1 MPCTQLGNTQSPGG
15 RVPNHYVFVYVR
27 FMLSVD
33 KKKIKKLNQE
43 LILYKGLPSDSE
55 ILYVS
60 ALLKEMLPKSP
71 LGKMSYTFS
80 ERY

>member
-1 MPCTQLGNTQSPGG
+1 
-15 RVPNHYVFVYVR
+15 
-27 FMLSVD
+27 MLSVD